1 MGAGGNLVGAC
12 AFVSEKIQYNFQN
25 RSTFTLPSPVL
36 VEGLKM
42 QEKSCCDL
50 VKLFEVY
57 IQWHLQEVLLNYC
70 AF

>member
-1 MGAGGNLVGAC
+1 
-12 AFVSEKIQYNFQN
+12 
-25 RSTFTLPSPVL
+25 
-36 VEGLKM
+36 M

-70 AF
+70 AFRTETEERIIKMLENLIFILHRIKSLEFSM